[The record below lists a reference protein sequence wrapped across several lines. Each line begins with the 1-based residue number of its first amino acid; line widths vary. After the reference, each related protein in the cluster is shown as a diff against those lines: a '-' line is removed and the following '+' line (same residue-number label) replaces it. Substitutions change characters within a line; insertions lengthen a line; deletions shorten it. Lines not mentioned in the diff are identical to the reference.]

1 MEVSLDVRR
10 FRCVNAGCAA
20 VAFAEQISGLT
31 TPFARRTVPLS
42 RALTAIGLA
51 LAGRAGSRLAANL
64 GMPAGRDLL
73 LSLIRK
79 LPDPEIPMLTA
90 LGVRMILREFG
101 AVADRGWADAPYR
114 MPEWCPA

>member
-1 MEVSLDVRR
+1 
-10 FRCVNAGCAA
+10 
-20 VAFAEQISGLT
+20 
-31 TPFARRTVPLS
+31 
-42 RALTAIGLA
+42 
-51 LAGRAGSRLAANL
+51 
-64 GMPAGRDLL
+64 MPAGRDLL